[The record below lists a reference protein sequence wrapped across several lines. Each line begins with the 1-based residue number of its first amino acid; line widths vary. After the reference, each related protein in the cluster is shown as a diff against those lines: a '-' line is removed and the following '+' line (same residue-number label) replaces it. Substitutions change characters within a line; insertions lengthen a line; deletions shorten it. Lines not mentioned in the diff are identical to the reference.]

1 MLVKCRGVEAKYLVR
16 GLLKGK
22 LRIGVAKM
30 TVLVSLAH
38 AVVTQPPA
46 AVTAA
51 VKVSSIF
58 NVTSSSGLV
67 CTIYS
72 TSTSARALCFII
84 YSGELGSA
92 TYLCICSM

>member
-51 VKVSSIF
+51 VKVWTMHCYYSLKSCAYYPQYYY
-58 NVTSSSGLV
+58 TSSV
-67 CTIYS
+67 
-72 TSTSARALCFII
+72 F
-84 YSGELGSA
+84 
-92 TYLCICSM
+92 